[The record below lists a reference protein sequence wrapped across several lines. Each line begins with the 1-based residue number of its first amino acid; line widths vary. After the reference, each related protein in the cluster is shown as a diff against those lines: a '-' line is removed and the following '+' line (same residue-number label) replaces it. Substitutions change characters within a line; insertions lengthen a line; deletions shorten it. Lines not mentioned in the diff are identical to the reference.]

1 MGLLQKWFHKK
12 KAVEKNAVDLT
23 DSKKIVPTESTA
35 ENADWEKVALFR
47 PVAKADEIIPAL
59 VATSIASGD
68 RPESQFE
75 IVSIKE
81 VDPDVKVVGLIASA
95 IAAFDAPESH
105 FVVKNIYRKKN

>member
-12 KAVEKNAVDLT
+12 KAVEKSAISLPV
-23 DSKKIVPTESTA
+23 SKEVSPIESTE
-35 ENADWEKVALFR
+35 ENTEWEKVALFR

-81 VDPDVKVVGLIASA
+81 VDPDVKVVGMIASA

-105 FVVKNIYRKKN
+105 FVVKTIYRKKN